1 MDTEVEF
8 IRLVTGEDIVSECEI
23 HEDFYRLYNPC
34 KVVYLSSQKQGYL
47 SISLMQWVFSK
58 ISDEQIFD
66 LPKNQILIKSKPSDS
81 MIEHYFSSVEHFID
95 SSKKESLSF
104 DDPIGSDLD
113 EEDFV
118 SKEETLKLLQE
129 LLDSSKDKKGKLH

>member
-8 IRLVTGEDIVSECEI
+8 IRLVTGEDVVSECEI

-34 KVVYLSSQKQGYL
+34 KVVYLSSQKQGFL

-58 ISDEQIFD
+58 ISEEQTFD
-66 LPKNQILIKSKPSDS
+66 LPKSQILIKSKPSDS
-81 MIEHYFSSVEHFID
+81 MVEHYFSSVEHFID
-95 SSKKESLSF
+95 SSRKESLSF

-113 EEDFV
+113 EDDYV
-118 SKEETLKLLQE
+118 SKEETLKLLEE
-129 LLDSSKDKKGKLH
+129 LLGSSKDKKGKLH